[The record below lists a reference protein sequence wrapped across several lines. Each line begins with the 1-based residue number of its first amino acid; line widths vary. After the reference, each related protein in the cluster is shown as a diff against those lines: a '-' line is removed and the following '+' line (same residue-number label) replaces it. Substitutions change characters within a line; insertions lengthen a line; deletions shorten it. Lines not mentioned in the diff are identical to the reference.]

1 VRLPFQL
8 DRYTLVEMI
17 GAGAFGR
24 VYRAEVR
31 GDMGFVTEVAVK
43 VLDANVVASNPNVA
57 HQMADEAR
65 ILSRLDHP
73 NIVKVIDFKHVD
85 HSLLGDIYFM
95 VMEYVRGVDVSQV
108 LEYMED
114 AGGEMIPATKVLH
127 LGLMATDALVHAHEF
142 VSRDGT
148 PLQLVHR
155 DLKPQN
161 LMVNFRGQVKILD
174 FGIAKAKDRRMAQ
187 RTQEGQTKGT
197 VFYMSPEQ
205 LAGEELDARSDL
217 YSMGTILFEMLLG
230 HRLLDV
236 EVATP
241 ADLARAMHMAFELD
255 TDTRLEL
262 LRKHLTAGNNGPL
275 NDEAVEGWL
284 GLLRAALHKDPR
296 YRPDSARMLSEQL
309 EWLRGRHPTDQ
320 QRDFWPRTVSRVA
333 QARATTDSLD
343 DPTVAQEDRPAD
355 VELVEEPTSGAY
367 AVLGS
372 STHEFFGMQAE
383 GQYDDDDSGPGHGPV
398 EVPVT
403 RQMSVVRGTVRTFG
417 STHVQEIGPLPELLK
432 EIDITSRSSIKV
444 VPDPE
449 GSAGGLPTA
458 EPPSGRARNRPTTV
472 ETEGVKTRPASS
484 ARSRDDLA
492 VEAEAKAAKE
502 ARSAARALAEAK
514 TVRSRGGVRSA
525 ARKPPAAGPDRTVVL
540 GVAAVLLLLLAVLVI
555 VVVNRGGDDPAP
567 TTAPAPGPDAF
578 EAAVASTPA
587 DTPEPVEAGAE
598 AGEATPT
605 TKAATEDA
613 TEETPA
619 EATAE
624 ATPEAAT
631 EEPTPAP
638 KAVTEATPKPKP
650 KPKPVASKPKPT
662 PAPAAKPDEPA
673 QYSIAAPTETTGTLH
688 LAAIPRCR
696 IEINGDDVG
705 TSDKTRKGIA
715 VKPGTYVVRFRCDEK
730 LDAECAKL
738 ERKGA
743 KKTLKVKAGEA
754 KRFKANFFE
763 LNESQ

>member
-1 VRLPFQL
+1 MRLPFQL

-65 ILSRLDHP
+65 ILSQLDHP

-108 LEYMED
+108 LEFLED
-114 AGGEMIPATKVLH
+114 EGGEMIPATKVLH
-127 LGLMATDALVHAHEF
+127 LGLMAADALVHAHEF
-142 VSRDGT
+142 VSRDGN

-262 LRKHLTAGNNGPL
+262 LRKHLVAGNNGAL
-275 NDEAVEGWL
+275 GDEAIEGWL

-320 QRDFWPRTVSRVA
+320 QRDYWPRTVSRVA

-343 DPTVAQEDRPAD
+343 DPTVAQERPED

-449 GSAGGLPTA
+449 ASAGGLPTA
-458 EPPSGRARNRPTTV
+458 KPKPKPKPKRNRPTTV
-472 ETEGVKTRPASS
+472 ETEGVKAPPASS

-492 VEAEAKAAKE
+492 VEAKAEAKRE

-514 TVRSRGGVRSA
+514 TVRSRQGGVRSP
-525 ARKPPAAGPDRTVVL
+525 ARAPASGPDRKVVA
-540 GVAAVLLLLLAVLVI
+540 GVVGVLLLLLTVLVI
-555 VVVNRGGDDPAP
+555 VVLNRGGDATDTAA
-567 TTAPAPGPDAF
+567 APAPAPDAF
-578 EAAVASTPA
+578 QAALQATPA
-587 DTPEPVEAGAE
+587 P
-598 AGEATPT
+598 EATP
-605 TKAATEDA
+605 AAEPSPSAAD
-613 TEETPA
+613 EP
-619 EATAE
+619 
-624 ATPEAAT
+624 TPEAAADAAT
-631 EEPTPAP
+631 EESPAASAPTPAP
-638 KAVTEATPKPKP
+638 VVKTEPAPTPKPR
-650 KPKPVASKPKPT
+650 PVAVEPKPT
-662 PAPAAKPDEPA
+662 PAPAKADEPA
-673 QYSIAAPTETTGTLH
+673 QFTIGARPTATTGTLH

-696 IEINGDDVG
+696 IEINGQEVG
-705 TSDKTRKGIA
+705 TSDETRKGVA
-715 VKPGTYVVRFRCDEK
+715 VKPGSYVVRFRCDER

>member
-1 VRLPFQL
+1 MRLPFQL

-43 VLDANVVASNPNVA
+43 VLDSNVVASNPNVA
-57 HQMADEAR
+57 HQMADEAH
-65 ILSRLDHP
+65 ILSQLDHP

-85 HSLLGDIYFM
+85 HALLGDIYFM
-95 VMEYVRGVDVSQV
+95 VMEHVRGVDVSQV
-108 LEYMED
+108 LEFLED
-114 AGGEMIPATKVLH
+114 EGGELVPATKVLH
-127 LGLMATDALVHAHEF
+127 LGLMAADALVHAHEF
-142 VSRDGT
+142 ISRDGT

-174 FGIAKAKDRRMAQ
+174 FGIAKAKDRRMAE

-230 HRLLDV
+230 DRLLDV
-236 EVATP
+236 EVSTP

-255 TDTRLEL
+255 TDTRLDL
-262 LRKHLTAGNNGPL
+262 LRTHLVAGKNGDL
-275 NDEAVEGWL
+275 SDEAIEGWL

-309 EWLRGRHPTDQ
+309 EWLRGRHPTDE
-320 QRDFWPRTVSRVA
+320 QRDYWAQTVSRVA

-343 DPTVAQEDRPAD
+343 DPTLAEERPED
-355 VELVEEPTSGAY
+355 VEMVNEPSSGAY

-383 GQYDDDDSGPGHGPV
+383 GHYDDDDSGPGHGPV
-398 EVPVT
+398 AVPVT

-417 STHVQEIGPLPELLK
+417 STHIQEIGPLPELLK

-449 GSAGGLPTA
+449 VSVGELPTA
-458 EPPSGRARNRPTTV
+458 KPRSRRKRDNDKPTA
-472 ETEGVKTRPASS
+472 VKTRGAKRAGPSS
-484 ARSRDDLA
+484 ARSQGDLA
-492 VEAEAKAAKE
+492 AETKPSASREPRGAAV
-502 ARSAARALAEAK
+502 SLAEAK
-514 TVRSRGGVRSA
+514 TARSKAGGVRTPRRA
-525 ARKPPAAGPDRTVVL
+525 AAPPKGPDRTLVL
-540 GVAAVLLLLLAVLVI
+540 GVVAGLLLLVALLVI
-555 VVVNRGGDDPAP
+555 VVVKRGDPSVVE
-567 TTAPAPGPDAF
+567 TPGTETKDAF
-578 EAAVASTPA
+578 EAAVSTTK
-587 DTPEPVEAGAE
+587 DTP
-598 AGEATPT
+598 EATPT
-605 TKAATEDA
+605 PAVEAPPEA
-613 TEETPA
+613 VESTP
-619 EATAE
+619 EAVE
-624 ATPEAAT
+624 ATPEVAPTPPKRELKSSPTPKRRVAAKPT
-631 EEPTPAP
+631 PKPEATPAP
-638 KAVTEATPKPKP
+638 EAEVAQFAIGAKVPK
-650 KPKPVASKPKPT
+650 T
-662 PAPAAKPDEPA
+662 M
-673 QYSIAAPTETTGTLH
+673 GTLH

-696 IEINGDDVG
+696 IEINGQDIG
-705 TSDKTRKGIA
+705 TSDETRRGVA
-715 VKPGTYVVRFRCDEK
+715 VKPGTYVVRFACDQK

-743 KKTLKVKAGEA
+743 KKTLKVQAGEA

-763 LNESQ
+763 LNDRP